1 MPVGGRAGEAEL
13 GWNESLGAPEHGDG
27 LPDDGR
33 ICDPGRPDPVAG
45 AKLDRRAWKVPRLG
59 SVAGGLRAG
68 SAARGE
74 REPGQPS
81 EDRQRTCGEEGGTS
95 DPGVLSTAPG
105 SRARLS
111 MLEYLFSPL
120 RLGPVELQNRI
131 VSTAHQ
137 TTLVRDHLPTDD
149 FVAYHEARARGGA
162 GLIVLE
168 ATAVDQSGVL
178 TGHTLAGFREEI
190 VPGLT
195 RVAAAVQ
202 PHDTR
207 LFLQLLHGGRE
218 RIASPPRP
226 PALAPS
232 AVPSLRFHVEPRE
245 LSPDELAVIVEGYGR
260 AAANA
265 AAAGLDGVEVSG
277 AHNYLVAQF
286 FSPEL
291 NRREDEWANPSRF
304 LLAVIAAVR
313 AAAPRLAL
321 GVRLSADS
329 EAARAVA
336 GEIAGH
342 VDYIGLALGDSST
355 YVGSTGIVPPPPV
368 PENTI
373 AVLTAPFQ
381 VGPPLLATSRIV
393 DPVEADRL
401 IGEGRCDAVGM
412 TRALI
417 TDPDMPRKAREGKF
431 DTVLRCIGCNA
442 CIAHYHAGTP
452 IACAQNPRT
461 GRERTLPPPKP
472 SGVPRRVVIVGAGP
486 AGLAAAAE
494 AAAAGHDVVLLE
506 KSRRIGGQ
514 IALAGAA
521 PMHEEMA
528 RSLRANYDRLLDS
541 VDIRLETEGDEDA
554 ISALAPAAVVVAT
567 GARPYEPAAVSL
579 AGVETVQSWDVLAGP
594 RPRGRRIVV
603 ADWGGDAAGLAAAD
617 LLNGD
622 GNEVIVAIGSVALGE
637 TLHQYQRNVYAAR
650 LYRAGVRLEHH
661 LELAGAENGHVRFR
675 NLFAPDLE
683 TRLAADLLVLA
694 LGRVPVH
701 GLAKRLE
708 ARGLQVYEAGD
719 CLSPRSIEEAIFEGT
734 LAAQAIEAGSSS
746 R

>member
-1 MPVGGRAGEAEL
+1 
-13 GWNESLGAPEHGDG
+13 
-27 LPDDGR
+27 
-33 ICDPGRPDPVAG
+33 
-45 AKLDRRAWKVPRLG
+45 
-59 SVAGGLRAG
+59 
-68 SAARGE
+68 
-74 REPGQPS
+74 
-81 EDRQRTCGEEGGTS
+81 
-95 DPGVLSTAPG
+95 
-105 SRARLS
+105 
-111 MLEYLFSPL
+111 MLEHLFSPL

-149 FVAYHEARARGGA
+149 FVAYHEARARGGT

-178 TGHTLAGFREEI
+178 TGHTLAGFRKEI
-190 VPGLT
+190 VPGLA
-195 RVAAAVQ
+195 RVAGAVQ
-202 PHDTR
+202 PHGTR

-245 LSPDELAVIVEGYGR
+245 LSAGEIAGIVDGYGR

-265 AAAGLDGVEVSG
+265 AAAGLDGIEVSG

-286 FSPEL
+286 FTPEL
-291 NRREDEWANPSRF
+291 NRREDEWAMPSRF
-304 LLAVIAAVR
+304 LLAVLAAVR
-313 AAAPRLAL
+313 AAAPAL
-321 GVRLSADS
+321 TVGVRLSADS
-329 EAARAVA
+329 EAAKVVV
-336 GEIAGH
+336 GEVVGH

-368 PENTI
+368 PENAI

-381 VGPPLLATSRIV
+381 VGLPLLATSRIV
-393 DPVEADRL
+393 DPLEADRL

-417 TDPDMPRKAREGKF
+417 TDPDMPHKAREGKL
-431 DTVLRCIGCNA
+431 DAVVRCIGCNA

-461 GRERTLPPPKP
+461 GRERTLPPPEP
-472 SGVPRRVVIVGAGP
+472 SVDPRRIVVVGAGP

-494 AAAAGHDVVLLE
+494 AVAAGHDVVLLE

-514 IALAGAA
+514 VALAGAA
-521 PMHEEMA
+521 PMHQEVA
-528 RSLRANYDRLLDS
+528 RSLRANYGRLLDR
-541 VDIRLETEGDEDA
+541 VDIRLETEGDEEA
-554 ISALAPAAVVVAT
+554 ISALAPAAVILAT
-567 GARPYEPAAVSL
+567 GARPYEPAAL
-579 AGVETVQSWDVLAGP
+579 PAGLETVQAWDILAGP
-594 RPRGRRIVV
+594 RPRGRRVIV
-603 ADWGGDAAGLAAAD
+603 ADWGGDATGLAAAD
-617 LLNGD
+617 LLNSD
-622 GNEVIVAIGSVALGE
+622 GNHVIVAIGSVAVGE
-637 TLHQYQRNVYAAR
+637 TLHQYQRNVYAGR

-661 LELAGAENGHVRFR
+661 LELEEAEDSHVRFR

-683 TRLAADLLVLA
+683 TRIAADLLVLA
-694 LGRVPVH
+694 LGRVPEH
-701 GLAKRLE
+701 GLAEPLE
-708 ARGLQVYEAGD
+708 ARGLEVHEAGD
-719 CLSPRSIEEAIFEGT
+719 CLSPRSIEEAILEGT
-734 LAAQAIEAGSSS
+734 LVAQAIEAGSSS